1 MKPFLTQTAIGARA
15 LLLSLTALLSLLLH
29 QPLFAG
35 QNVNEAPEDI
45 ARRLQLNYDQIR
57 SLSFHF
63 TQSTEGELSGR
74 PQQGSG
80 TAWFVKEK
88 KNQEPPG
95 TVGKMRWDYTSPDK
109 QVLVS
114 DGVNFSMYFAK
125 LEQMIISPA
134 DTMKTDIT
142 YAFFTGSG
150 NLLKD
155 FSISAPTNPELNPKE
170 EDADHYKVIK
180 LIPKENQ
187 SQVSEIHLWVTPDSL
202 IQRMEILDH
211 FDTRTTLEFSN
222 LKTNTLPTDD
232 PKAMDALFSYT
243 PPEGTEIIYQ

>member
-1 MKPFLTQTAIGARA
+1 MKPFLTQPSLGART
-15 LLLSLTALLSLLLH
+15 LLLSLSALIFLLLH

-35 QNVNEAPEDI
+35 LNVIESPEDI
-45 ARRLQLNYDQIR
+45 ARRLQQNYDQIK

-88 KNQEPPG
+88 KSKGFSG

-109 QVLVS
+109 QILVS
-114 DGVNFSMYFAK
+114 DGVDFSMYFAK

-134 DTMKTDIT
+134 ESMQTDIT
-142 YAFFTGSG
+142 YAFFTGAG

-155 FSISAPTNPELNPKE
+155 FTISAPNPAFTPRK
-170 EDADHYKVIK
+170 EDAGRYKVIK
-180 LIPKENQ
+180 LIPKENK

-211 FDTRTTLEFSN
+211 FETKTTLEFSN
-222 LKTNTLPTDD
+222 LETNTLPTDD
-232 PKAMDALFSYT
+232 PKAMDALFSFT

>member
-1 MKPFLTQTAIGARA
+1 MKVFLPQMTLELRV
-15 LLLSLTALLSLLLH
+15 LLLSLTALLFLLLH

-35 QNVNEAPEDI
+35 QTVNEAPEDI
-45 ARRLQLNYDQIR
+45 ARRLQQNYDQIK

-88 KNQEPPG
+88 KSPGAPG
-95 TVGKMRWDYTSPDK
+95 TVGKMRWDYTTPDK
-109 QVLVS
+109 QILIS

-125 LEQMIISPA
+125 LEQMIVSPA
-134 DTMKTDIT
+134 ETMRTDIT
-142 YAFFTGSG
+142 YAFFTGTG

-155 FSISAPTNPELNPKE
+155 FSISAPNPEFTPKK
-170 EDADHYKVIK
+170 EDAGRYKVIK

-202 IQRMEILDH
+202 IQRMEILDY
-211 FDTRTTLEFSN
+211 FDTRTTLEFSD
-222 LKTNTLPTDD
+222 LKVNTLPTDD

>member
-1 MKPFLTQTAIGARA
+1 MNTFLRQTLVAARA
-15 LLLSLTALLSLLLH
+15 LLLPLTTLLFLLLH

-35 QNVNEAPEDI
+35 QNVNESPEDI
-45 ARRLQLNYDQIR
+45 ARRLQHAYDQIS
-57 SLSFHF
+57 SLTFHF
-63 TQSTEGELSGR
+63 TQNTEGELSGR

-88 KNQEPPG
+88 KSPEAPG

-109 QVLVS
+109 QILVS
-114 DGVNFSMYFAK
+114 DGVEFSMYFAK
-125 LEQMIISPA
+125 LSQMIVSPA
-134 DTMKTDIT
+134 ETMRSDIT

-155 FSISAPTNPELNPKE
+155 FSISAPNPEFTPDTKSVE
-170 EDADHYKVIK
+170 SYKVIK
-180 LIPKENQ
+180 LTPKENQ
-187 SQVSEIHLWVTPDSL
+187 SQVSEIHLWVTSDSL
-202 IQRMEILDH
+202 IQRMEILDY
-211 FDTRTTLEFSN
+211 FDTHTSLEFSD
-222 LKTNTLPTDD
+222 LQVNTLATDD